1 MAAALPAFQA
11 SLRPQGGDA
20 RTIALAMGVA
30 VACALL
36 AAAPAGLT
44 VTARWLAIT
53 IAGWSATLALID
65 APPAVAYQHLR
76 PLEPDPLQWLAIA
89 IVVAQAA
96 CLGLAGRNH
105 LLAAGQW
112 VRRHPHPLAL
122 AAVAVAAFVASAVPS
137 ADVMAW
143 LIELAMASTLQL
155 LALLTLVAAARSVEP
170 RAQHDLERVVD
181 RVLGAELPAGV
192 VRIDTWIIGVAA
204 GATTLAAFLA
214 WFAWDAH
221 PHVPDEIVYLI
232 QARYHAER
240 LLTMPLPPVPA
251 GFNIDLMHYEATRW
265 FSPVP
270 PGWPM
275 VLTLGVWLGAPWL
288 VNPVLGGVAIVL
300 AYLLLGMLYGRRTAR
315 LGAILLACS
324 PWFLFLSMSFMTH
337 PVTLAAALGA
347 AVCVAMSRE
356 SGRWLPALVGGAL
369 TGVLSLVRPLEG
381 LIAAV
386 LLGLWMLGAPWRRIR
401 LVPAVAFGIGTLA
414 VGGLVRP
421 YNEALTGS
429 ADVFPIMAYTDK
441 YYAPGSNALGFGPD
455 RGLGWPGLD
464 PFPGHGAVDVVV
476 NAALN
481 TAQTSIELLGW
492 PVSAVA
498 IIALILLPPWGR
510 LQRADWWMLAAI
522 AAVIGVHS
530 LYWFSGG
537 PDFGARYWYLIILP
551 CCALVARVLLLLD
564 VEAGRAS
571 RGRVPGMAL
580 LLCAS
585 VLLVFVPWRAVGKY
599 RDYRGMRAD
608 VPHLALEHAFGRSL
622 VLVRGDRHP
631 DYHSA
636 AIYNPIDLQADAPVY
651 AWDASPEVR
660 KALLAAYPDRP
671 VWIIDGPSLTH
682 DAYRV
687 VAGPLTAEQI
697 RTSGIPPDPAG
708 SRVYDP
714 VTPPPRP
721 TR

>member
-1 MAAALPAFQA
+1 
-11 SLRPQGGDA
+11 
-20 RTIALAMGVA
+20 
-30 VACALL
+30 
-36 AAAPAGLT
+36 
-44 VTARWLAIT
+44 
-53 IAGWSATLALID
+53 
-65 APPAVAYQHLR
+65 
-76 PLEPDPLQWLAIA
+76 
-89 IVVAQAA
+89 
-96 CLGLAGRNH
+96 
-105 LLAAGQW
+105 
-112 VRRHPHPLAL
+112 
-122 AAVAVAAFVASAVPS
+122 
-137 ADVMAW
+137 
-143 LIELAMASTLQL
+143 
-155 LALLTLVAAARSVEP
+155 
-170 RAQHDLERVVD
+170 
-181 RVLGAELPAGV
+181 
-192 VRIDTWIIGVAA
+192 
-204 GATTLAAFLA
+204 
-214 WFAWDAH
+214 
-221 PHVPDEIVYLI
+221 
-232 QARYHAER
+232 
-240 LLTMPLPPVPA
+240 
-251 GFNIDLMHYEATRW
+251 
-265 FSPVP
+265 
-270 PGWPM
+270 
-275 VLTLGVWLGAPWL
+275 
-288 VNPVLGGVAIVL
+288 
-300 AYLLLGMLYGRRTAR
+300 
-315 LGAILLACS
+315 
-324 PWFLFLSMSFMTH
+324 
-337 PVTLAAALGA
+337 
-347 AVCVAMSRE
+347 
-356 SGRWLPALVGGAL
+356 
-369 TGVLSLVRPLEG
+369 
-381 LIAAV
+381 
-386 LLGLWMLGAPWRRIR
+386 
-401 LVPAVAFGIGTLA
+401 
-414 VGGLVRP
+414 
-421 YNEALTGS
+421 
-429 ADVFPIMAYTDK
+429 MAYTDK

-608 VPHLALEHAFGRSL
+608 VPQLALEHAFGRSL